1 MKEGNSML
9 ETYKVIL
16 FDLDG
21 TISDPKIGITKS
33 VQYALKK
40 MNIDEPDIDQL
51 EHFIG
56 PPLRLSFEQSY
67 RFTTEQAMQAI
78 GYYRER
84 FEQKGMYENVVY
96 EGIPELLATLKEQ
109 GYILAI
115 ATSKPTVYA
124 EEILRYFELQHYFD
138 FIGGSNLDETR
149 SFKWE
154 VIEYVMQQF
163 KQYTL
168 EQFIMIGDRKYDIN
182 GAKKMGI
189 DSIGVTYGYGSLEEL
204 QAANANYI
212 VNTVK
217 ELQDFFIK

>member
-40 MNIDEPDIDQL
+40 MNIDEPDINQL

-56 PPLRLSFEQSY
+56 PSLRLSFEQSY

-154 VIEYVMQQF
+154 VIEHVMQQF

>member
-1 MKEGNSML
+1 MLGN
-9 ETYKVIL
+9 YKVIL

-33 VQYALKK
+33 VQYGLKK
-40 MNIDEPDIDQL
+40 MNIDEPDIDKL

-56 PPLRLSFEQSY
+56 PPLRLSFEECY
-67 RFTTEQAMQAI
+67 GFTPEQAMQAI

-84 FEQKGMYENVVY
+84 FEEKGMYENTLY
-96 EGIPELLATLKEQ
+96 DGIRELLATLKEQ
-109 GYILAI
+109 GYVLAI
-115 ATSKPTVYA
+115 ATSKPTVFA
-124 EEILRYFELQHYFD
+124 KEILRYFELQHYFD

-163 KQYTL
+163 EQYTP

-189 DSIGVTYGYGSLEEL
+189 DSIGVTYGYGSQEEL
-204 QAANANYI
+204 QAASANYI
-212 VNTVK
+212 IDTVK
-217 ELQDFFIK
+217 ELQNFFIK

>member
-1 MKEGNSML
+1 MREINLRKGISML
-9 ETYKVIL
+9 GKYKVIL

-56 PPLRLSFEQSY
+56 PPLRLSFEESYGFTPDQS
-67 RFTTEQAMQAI
+67 MQAI

-84 FEQKGMYENVVY
+84 FEEKGMYENTLY
-96 EGIPELLATLKEQ
+96 DGIRELLATLKEQ
-109 GYILAI
+109 GYVLAI
-115 ATSKPTVYA
+115 ATSKPTVFA
-124 EEILRYFELQHYFD
+124 EEILRYFKLQHYFN

-163 KQYTL
+163 EQYTPK
-168 EQFIMIGDRKYDIN
+168 QFIMIGDRKYDI
-182 GAKKMGI
+182 
-189 DSIGVTYGYGSLEEL
+189 ERR
-204 QAANANYI
+204 
-212 VNTVK
+212 
-217 ELQDFFIK
+217 